1 MAVQNDATILSG
13 GRPAARFV
21 VKQGPQ
27 IGITFPIVQSRLL
40 VGREES
46 CDIRVQDAEAS
57 RRHCEVVWQNGAF
70 VVQDL
75 GSSNGTFVNGV
86 QITAPTRLSAGD
98 KIGVGQTVMVLELEP
113 EIKPVPTP
121 YDATPSAAPVSAPVP
136 VVKKKKSGGKRLVW
150 TAVGCLVF
158 VCACGGLTALGLDLL
173 DFIDL
178 GIPGFSN
185 LNLIF

>member
-1 MAVQNDATILSG
+1 MAAQNDATIVSG

-27 IGITFPIVQSRLL
+27 IGITFPIVQNQILL
-40 VGREES
+40 GREEA

-57 RRHCEVVWQNGAF
+57 RRHCEVVWQHDAF
-70 VVQDL
+70 VVHDL

-86 QITAPTRLSAGD
+86 QITAPTKLNAGD

-113 EIKPVPTP
+113 DIKPVPTP

-136 VVKKKKSGGKRLVW
+136 VVKKKKNSGKRLVW
-150 TAVGCLVF
+150 AGVGCLVF
-158 VCACGGLTALGLDLL
+158 VCACGGVTALGLDLL
-173 DFIDL
+173 DFINL